1 LTDQELI
8 QGFLTGSKHEYAQIS
23 EWIAISVRLN
33 SRDSRIDQDDV
44 IADTRLKL
52 LLNFEKGSFRHNSS
66 LKTYVQ
72 RVAYKTLVD
81 AIRRQRRVFPLDENA
96 GPADPSNPHSQL
108 EERELLRLV
117 DRGMDIL
124 PDNCQKL
131 LEMVLGTTMS
141 TRDIADRLGVTEGA
155 AKTRLSRC
163 RKELIAIVRG
173 LM

>member
-1 LTDQELI
+1 LTDRELI
-8 QGFLTGSKHEYAQIS
+8 QGFLAGSKHEYAQIS
-23 EWIAISVRLN
+23 EWIAISVRSN

-52 LLNFEKGSFRHNSS
+52 LLVFENDSFRYDSS

-72 RVAYKTLVD
+72 RIAYKTLVD
-81 AIRRQRRVFPLDENA
+81 AIRRRRRVFPLDENS

-108 EERELLRLV
+108 EELEQLRLV

-124 PDNCQKL
+124 SDNCQKL
-131 LEMVLGTTMS
+131 LAMVLRTKMS
-141 TRDIADRLGVTEGA
+141 TRDIADRLGVTEGT

-163 RKELIAIVRG
+163 RKQLISIVRG